1 MEGGDMEAIGNDIDA
16 FVSRF
21 VNEDMKKI
29 DEIIKEL
36 L

>member
-1 MEGGDMEAIGNDIDA
+1 MESADIEAIGNDIDA

-29 DEIIKEL
+29 DELISEII
-36 L
+36 

>member
-1 MEGGDMEAIGNDIDA
+1 MEGGDMEAIGNDIDT

-21 VNEDMKKI
+21 VNEDMKKV
-29 DEIIKEL
+29 DDIIKGL